1 MGIILVKKLE
11 KIAKDLSDHKYSR
24 DILFKEQVQKRL
36 QQSLEAYAANLN
48 SAIMSLKNR
57 KETTILKRL

>member
-1 MGIILVKKLE
+1 MKKLN

-36 QQSLEAYAANLN
+36 DQSLEAYVANLN